1 MYYWLCRQ
9 LVNNFIIIFQPKKSI
24 LDKELSVVHSKQTE
38 KYIVPNYGENDPEHN
53 YCSIQ

>member
-9 LVNNFIIIFQPKKSI
+9 LVNDFTIIFQTKNSI

-38 KYIVPNYGENDPEHN
+38 KYIAPN
-53 YCSIQ
+53 